1 MTIEPPSA
9 GTSTAF
15 GWASPATI
23 FFEGVD
29 PEVARATG
37 AAIRD
42 LESLGATAVDLTIP
56 SPEDAGE
63 ACRVLIWSEAAAY
76 HRGRMEEHPDTYS
89 PDTLEFIKSGSEF
102 RGMD

>member
-1 MTIEPPSA
+1 VPVEAAPAIA
-9 GTSTAF
+9 GGDPDDPVSVDRAVDDYRAALR
-15 GWASPATI
+15 GDVDGIRLGVPGNY

-76 HRGRMEEHPDTYS
+76 HR
-89 PDTLEFIKSGSEF
+89 
-102 RGMD
+102 